1 MNHNDITGVVTA
13 IQMAIESLDSPRE
26 IDDAD
31 WSRYI
36 GMSNLI
42 PEMAPLVGWAMLQS
56 GYTKEQ
62 LLDVMPTVDLE
73 ACRSNMIEVSAYHFE
88 VNGKRCVSV
97 NGDITPY
104 VLDLET
110 TVLRYLT
117 EHQCQVRP
125 LVYPITELDKDG
137 TAVRI
142 QIKRSAVLRQMSM
155 LIRFIR

>member
-1 MNHNDITGVVTA
+1 MNHDDIIDVVTA
-13 IQMAIESLDSPRE
+13 IQMAIESLDSPHE
-26 IDDAD
+26 IKHSD

-36 GMSNLI
+36 GLSNLI
-42 PEMAPLVGWAMLQS
+42 PEMAPLAGWAMLQA

-73 ACRSNMIEVSAYHFE
+73 ACQSNLIEVSAYRFE
-88 VNGKRCVSV
+88 VNGKPCVSV
-97 NGDITPY
+97 NGDITPC

-125 LVYPITELDKDG
+125 LVYPNTELDKDG

-142 QIKRSAVLRQMSM
+142 QIERSAVLRQMST

>member
-1 MNHNDITGVVTA
+1 MSHDDITGVVTA
-13 IQMAIESLDSPRE
+13 IQMAIESLDSPHE
-26 IDDAD
+26 IDDDD

-36 GMSNLI
+36 GLSNII
-42 PEMAPLVGWAMLQS
+42 PEMAPLVGWAMLQT
-56 GYTKEQ
+56 GHTKEQ

-73 ACRSNMIEVSAYHFE
+73 ACRSNLIEVSVHCFE
-88 VNGKRCVSV
+88 VNGKRCAAV
-97 NGDITPY
+97 NGAVTPY

-125 LVYPITELDKDG
+125 LVYPNTELDKDG
-137 TAVRI
+137 TAVRV
-142 QIKRSAVLRQMSM
+142 QIERSAVLRQMAT